1 MWEVGLVKQGRTIR
15 EEQVTTGKLRRII
28 DGSYLPLAYPAQLA
42 AEAEVV
48 EIYAGLFLWLPYKL
62 VSAYMAVLP
71 WVEAVLGTFLVLGLF
86 PRVCSAISIPIV
98 LSFIGAN
105 AVLFRGALGAH
116 EECPD
121 CFGMLYVLS
130 HELALVI
137 DILMLAVAV
146 LIVLSRSNFLRLDLW
161 FPRRY
166 LKC

>member
-1 MWEVGLVKQGRTIR
+1 MAAVGK
-15 EEQVTTGKLRRII
+15 
-28 DGSYLPLAYPAQLA
+28 LAYPAPMA

-62 VSAYMAVLP
+62 VTAYMEVLP
-71 WVEAVLGTFLVLGLF
+71 WLEAVLGAFLVLGLF
-86 PRVCSAISIPIV
+86 PRVCSAIFIPIV

-130 HELALVI
+130 HELALAI
-137 DILMLAVAV
+137 DVLMLVVAV
-146 LIVLSRSNFLRLDLW
+146 LIVLSRSRFLRLDMW
-161 FPRRY
+161 FSQRY
-166 LKC
+166 LKR